1 MTTDYALVI
10 DLEVDLGGDR
20 KDPSPY
26 NKDNSLVAI
35 GYTYRQINGEP
46 IWNRDGSVK
55 ILNVNTSNFTEFNY
69 FKRALKMHLML

>member
-1 MTTDYALVI
+1 MIDYAIVL

-35 GYTYRQINGEP
+35 GYTYRKINGEP
-46 IWNRDGSVK
+46 IWNSDGAVK
-55 ILNVNTSNFTEFNY
+55 ILNVNTSNFTEFNT
-69 FKRALKMHLML
+69 FIREL